1 MTPYYV
7 KPSQRGLIAHFT
19 AVADNCNDL
28 PLVLYNVPGRTGV
41 DLSVGVR
48 VLRFFK

>member
-1 MTPYYV
+1 V

-41 DLSVGVR
+41 DMSVSIVII
-48 VLRFFK
+48 LALKK